1 MRIIRMGQFDVLLM
15 NLVVKTHLIRRN
27 RVKKDAK
34 KNELSGQK
42 RIIREK
48 DIREKA
54 MQRLIEQIIEQI
66 NSLACNVIGFKDFRI

>member
-1 MRIIRMGQFDVLLM
+1 M

-34 KNELSGQK
+34 KSELSGYK

>member
-1 MRIIRMGQFDVLLM
+1 MQ
-15 NLVVKTHLIRRN
+15 
-27 RVKKDAK
+27 KKS
-34 KNELSGQK
+34 ELSGYK